1 MTGFD
6 ACSPDKAIRP
16 YRGNAS
22 RYDGGRSRMRGVHCS
37 VGQAPWKHG
46 SMHTTGFR
54 NHCVRHGQPSSALRL
69 TCQSLVDASSVF
81 FEAAQHSGKA
91 RTSRT
96 SLTGATSSLQHCRLN
111 GRVRPNGNAAAV
123 DDQLPLA
130 AELAVIGPVRA
141 GVVVIRLMTSR
152 SNPSLDKRCQRASP
166 LNARVGVRQT
176 RYAFAICAP
185 GLRSIDHDA

>member
-1 MTGFD
+1 MVD
-6 ACSPDKAIRP
+6 ACS
-16 YRGNAS
+16 
-22 RYDGGRSRMRGVHCS
+22 
-37 VGQAPWKHG
+37 
-46 SMHTTGFR
+46 
-54 NHCVRHGQPSSALRL
+54 
-69 TCQSLVDASSVF
+69 VF
-81 FEAAQHSGKA
+81 LEAAQHSGKA

-96 SLTGATSSLQHCRLN
+96 SLNGATSSLQHCRLN